1 MVEQVEMA
9 TQVVDNIGSGA
20 GPTNSGGSGGG
31 YVKIDATGGT
41 ITINSGGE
49 IRVDGNNGSTDAAGG
64 VAGGG
69 IYLITSTLDGCGTLS
84 AKGGNGTT
92 NGGGGGGGLIAYYYD
107 TDDFS
112 ACGTIDVSGGSGL
125 NSGGSGEVIPENLW
139 LFLVLMPFLPKIFRK
154 RLNLARIQS

>member
-1 MVEQVEMA
+1 M
-9 TQVVDNIGSGA
+9 
-20 GPTNSGGSGGG
+20 
-31 YVKIDATGGT
+31 
-41 ITINSGGE
+41 
-49 IRVDGNNGSTDAAGG
+49 
-64 VAGGG
+64 
-69 IYLITSTLDGCGTLS
+69 DGCGTLS